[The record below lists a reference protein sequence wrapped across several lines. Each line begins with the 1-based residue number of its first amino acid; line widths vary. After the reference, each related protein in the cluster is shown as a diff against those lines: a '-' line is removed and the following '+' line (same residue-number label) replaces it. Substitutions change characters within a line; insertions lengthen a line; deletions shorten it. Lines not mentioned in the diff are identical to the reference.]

1 MALIDLDEFLV
12 IRDATPDLPTL
23 LHDYES
29 AGALVVNWVVF
40 GSSGQ
45 RVRTPGYARRTSGR
59 GAWVRRALGP
69 RGPPCPGPGVWRA

>member
-45 RVRTPGYARRTSGR
+45 T
-59 GAWVRRALGP
+59 VRR
-69 RGPPCPGPGVWRA
+69 VWGLASMVGGKGLLAFW